1 MTAEGNTPN
10 RFILSLPVCDRAAWD
25 SFHRVKCMIYDQQR
39 SNMHTSLWLTCCH
52 RVSCHVTSVGP
63 HVCPH
68 DSLLIPPGHLSFLP
82 TFPSPHSVFCFHLPS
97 SSLCALALLALFF
110 CLTIFLFLPSIFL
123 TPLSLVEWHI
133 GVKKCCQLALQWRLT
148 AWQSSSSSCEKSER
162 MNKKT
167 SMEKQEVEIIK
178 ELL

>member
-10 RFILSLPVCDRAAWD
+10 RFILSLPVCVFTGRDVWFMTSSALICTQACGWLAVTELAAMWRLSVRMSVLTLLS
-25 SFHRVKCMIYDQQR
+25 SFPRVIFHF
-39 SNMHTSLWLTCCH
+39 SPSLP
-52 RVSCHVTSVGP
+52 VSR
-63 HVCPH
+63 
-68 DSLLIPPGHLSFLP
+68 L
-82 TFPSPHSVFCFHLPS
+82 FCFHLPS
-97 SSLCALALLALFF
+97 SSLCALSSLS
-110 CLTIFLFLPSIFL
+110 FLPHYFSFPPPPICL

-133 GVKKCCQLALQWRLT
+133 GVKKCCQLALQRSLT

-167 SMEKQEVEIIK
+167 SMEKQDVEIIK